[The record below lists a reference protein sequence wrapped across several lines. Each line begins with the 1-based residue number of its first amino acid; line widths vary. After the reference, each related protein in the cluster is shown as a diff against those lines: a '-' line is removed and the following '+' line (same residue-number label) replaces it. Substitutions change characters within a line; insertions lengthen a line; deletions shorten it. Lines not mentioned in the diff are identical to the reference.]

1 MRFRAS
7 TAAVAMA
14 LAGTALAATA
24 CGSGTAQVVGNAPG
38 THAAAPHTTMQV
50 APPTSTTAVPTA
62 PPTTAPTNPATTT
75 TTAPAASPVSPA
87 TVNQLNAALGA
98 LGQSLNQ
105 ADNDLA
111 QAQGDQ

>member
-1 MRFRAS
+1 
-7 TAAVAMA
+7 
-14 LAGTALAATA
+14 
-24 CGSGTAQVVGNAPG
+24 
-38 THAAAPHTTMQV
+38 MQV
-50 APPTSTTAVPTA
+50 APPTSTTVPVPTA
-62 PPTTAPTNPATTT
+62 PSGTAPTTTPTTAPAT
-75 TTAPAASPVSPA
+75 SPVSPA

>member
-1 MRFRAS
+1 MRCR
-7 TAAVAMA
+7 AAVVTVA
-14 LAGTALAATA
+14 LAGTALAASA

-38 THAAAPHTTMQV
+38 THAAVAPHTTMEV
-50 APPTSTTAVPTA
+50 TPPTSTAPTAPTA
-62 PPTTAPTNPATTT
+62 PPGTPTTTAPT
-75 TTAPAASPVSPA
+75 TAPAGSPVSPA

-98 LGQSLNQ
+98 LGQSLDQ